1 MVILGLAESG
11 KSTIIRSVV
20 EGETPK
26 LGERYNAT
34 IHYQRIRKVIADTEL
49 VVFDLGGQ
57 IRFLDRFTGDLAEF
71 VFSETDIFI
80 FVIEPLKVAD
90 FSRAKYYFELSL
102 EKLQQFSPNAQV
114 HIFLHKIDLL
124 PSDLVENASNN
135 IKTYLASDL
144 EKEHQFYE
152 TSVFSESIFMAL
164 GEILAEMT
172 GIRER
177 LHPILEKF
185 RQENASILDLVQ
197 VLTEKGAIL
206 TTARTRAARE
216 KTSIRKTK
224 ELFDSATHR
233 LAISKEVRE
242 QEKIVSIESKDFLS
256 YTNFLDN
263 GLALL
268 FVFSK
273 KGLQE
278 NPKLTGTLYDKI
290 ISLSKQVDEFRKPV
304 GRMSAILGN
313 QQSV

>member
-1 MVILGLAESG
+1 MGLAESG

-26 LGERYNAT
+26 LGERYDAT
-34 IHYQRIRKVIADTEL
+34 IHYQRKRKVIADTEL

-114 HIFLHKIDLL
+114 YIFLHKIDLL
-124 PSDLVENASNN
+124 PTKMVETASKNIRNYLTSDLARE
-135 IKTYLASDL
+135 Y
-144 EKEHQFYE
+144 QFYE
-152 TSVFSESIFMAL
+152 TSVFSESIFIAL
-164 GEILAEMT
+164 GKILADMT

-177 LHPILEKF
+177 VSPILEEF
-185 RQENASILDLVQ
+185 LQENASILDFVQ

-206 TTARTRAARE
+206 ATAKTRAAIE
-216 KTSIRKTK
+216 KITIKQTK
-224 ELFDSATHR
+224 ELFDSAIRR
-233 LAISKEVRE
+233 LIIGKEVRE
-242 QEKIVSIESKDFLS
+242 QEKIVLIESEDFLS

-268 FVFSK
+268 LIFSK
-273 KGLQE
+273 KGLRKS
-278 NPKLTGTLYDKI
+278 PKLTATLHDKI
-290 ISLSKQVDEFRKPV
+290 ILLSKQVNEFRKPV
-304 GRMSAILGN
+304 GTTPA
-313 QQSV
+313 